1 MTKDKTLLFLLFITA
16 LILLSTVGT
25 YGVIE
30 SSDARYAEI
39 GREMFISKDWLHPNL
54 LDIHHYHKPPI
65 TYQITAL
72 GYELFGVNA
81 FGARFFLQIAIL
93 VQMLL
98 VYLLTL
104 QFTPNKKTGLW
115 AAAIYFT
122 FPLVLVA
129 SRNLTT
135 DAFLT
140 TFTLLS
146 IYVWVRYRKE
156 GQSLWLYIFTLSL
169 GLGFL
174 TKGPVVF
181 LAPTLFALLYNRLET
196 SKQTWNI
203 HHIAAWS
210 LFIAIA
216 ASWFLYLAID
226 NPAFWDYF
234 IGRQTVDRFSHNVFS
249 RSEPFWYFIALAPLL
264 GMPWLLLLPWFI
276 KKLKLKFSTDTIE
289 SILLLAVA
297 VPLIFFSISTSKRIL
312 YILPLYPL
320 LAVVIALML
329 QKTKEEKSI
338 FVLRF
343 IAGYALLLF
352 IALGIA
358 PWIAGKIT
366 FPTLLTPISFFLILW
381 LVWFW
386 RSSTMEVK
394 SKSVLIS
401 FVAAAYFLLAATTLF
416 SYSVQSFK
424 IATPVAQWIKEK
436 QLDKQ
441 EILVY
446 NKRLPSLAFELNRSI
461 ISLYNGDRS
470 LNREVQFETDNK
482 WEKYLYNITQKSERQ
497 RLERLLKKN
506 PSVLVVYKVD
516 LSAAQTWLKAYYPQK
531 KRLGKWTIYYQEDKE

>member
-1 MTKDKTLLFLLFITA
+1 MTKDKALLFLLFITA

-104 QFTPNKKTGLW
+104 QFTPNKRTGLW
-115 AAAIYFT
+115 AASIYFT

-203 HHIAAWS
+203 HHIVAWS

-216 ASWFLYLAID
+216 ASWFSYLAID

-234 IGRQTVDRFSHNVFS
+234 IGRQTVDRFSNNIFS

-289 SILLLAVA
+289 SILLFAVA

-329 QKTKEEKSI
+329 QKTKAEKSV

-343 IAGYALLLF
+343 IIGYALLLF

-381 LVWFW
+381 LMWFW
-386 RSSTMEVK
+386 RSSTMEIK

-424 IATPVAQWIKEK
+424 IAIPVAQWIKEK

>member
-343 IAGYALLLF
+343 IASYALLLF

-436 QLDKQ
+436 HLDKQ

>member
-343 IAGYALLLF
+343 ITGYALLLF

-436 QLDKQ
+436 HLDKQ

-446 NKRLPSLAFELNRSI
+446 NKRLPSLAFELNHSI

>member
-343 IAGYALLLF
+343 IASYALLLF

-394 SKSVLIS
+394 SKSVFIS

-436 QLDKQ
+436 HLDKQ